1 MAQKKVKLNLDRRP
15 KGSGGVRYAGTCES
29 TGEAL
34 NIYIPQQLLGEVAES
49 KEFPESVTLTL
60 SKE

>member
-1 MAQKKVKLNLDRRP
+1 MAQTKVKLNLDRRP

-29 TGEAL
+29 TGEEL
-34 NIYIPQQLLGEVAES
+34 NIYIPQQLLGDVAES